1 MKKFILSFVAVFIAV
16 TIYAQ
21 TAEPGEYNYQRRSL
35 FEVLPV
41 TSSDIIFIGNSITD
55 GCEWSELFNN
65 IHVKNRG
72 ISADRTYWI
81 LDRLDHIV
89 KGKPRKLF
97 VQSGT
102 NDLGA
107 GHSPQSVADNIAKL
121 IDRFQSESPETE
133 LYIQSIFPVNN
144 DFEKYAKWHGSKGK
158 EIVETNELLKQL
170 CILKGITFV
179 DVYSKLVDEN
189 GKLNKDYTNDGL
201 HLMGTGYLVWKKVI
215 ERYLVTP

>member
-1 MKKFILSFVAVFIAV
+1 MKIKKFILLFFAVLV
-16 TIYAQ
+16 TVNIYSQ

-35 FEVLPV
+35 FEILPV

-65 IHVKNRG
+65 INVKNRG

-81 LDRLDHIV
+81 LERLDGII

-102 NDLGA
+102 NDLGS
-107 GHSPQSVADNIAKL
+107 GHLPQSVVDNVEKL
-121 IDRFQSESPETE
+121 VDRFQTESPETE
-133 LYIQSIFPVNN
+133 LYIQSIFPVNS
-144 DFEKYAKWHGSKGK
+144 DFEKYAKWHGTKGQ
-158 EIVETNELLKQL
+158 EIVATNELLKKL
-170 CILKGITFV
+170 CIRKGITFV
-179 DVYSKLVDEN
+179 DIYSKLVDHN
-189 GKLNKDYTNDGL
+189 GKLNKEYTNDGL

-215 ERYLVTP
+215 EKYLD